1 MAIAEE
7 ITPGQ
12 MVYAGSD
19 AEKRVAQVRDRIK
32 LETDA
37 GVVVDGYIDELN
49 GETDSQFREQKG
61 KERWEMVRIL
71 EARSNLPIP
80 KYGSHERDVL
90 DGIYMRLI
98 DEKEEPVIAK
108 GVRAVEKV
116 KGIKGLS
123 QEGRVKLGSRIMKS
137 LGLYISDF
145 RSIESLD

>member
-7 ITPGQ
+7 ITPAQ

-19 AEKRVAQVRDRIK
+19 AEKEVAKVRERVN
-32 LETDA
+32 LETVA
-37 GVVVDGYIDELN
+37 EVVVDGYIDELN
-49 GETDSQFREQKG
+49 GETDSQFEEQKG
-61 KERWEMVRIL
+61 KERWKMVRIL

-80 KYGSHERDVL
+80 QYGSHERDIL

-123 QEGRVKLGSRIMKS
+123 QEGRVKLGSRILKS

-145 RSIESLD
+145 QPKESLD